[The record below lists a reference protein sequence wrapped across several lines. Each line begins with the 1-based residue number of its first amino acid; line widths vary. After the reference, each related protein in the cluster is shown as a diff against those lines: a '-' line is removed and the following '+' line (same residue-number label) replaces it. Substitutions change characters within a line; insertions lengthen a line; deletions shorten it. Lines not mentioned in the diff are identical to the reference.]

1 MATFGQEIDTLA
13 MRKPRKF
20 LKNPES
26 KQFFH
31 VTSRIVNGDQV
42 IGSEEKVFFLKTL
55 RKLEKF
61 TGIKIMTYCLM
72 DNHFHLL
79 MKVPA
84 PIPLKDEEIIKR
96 MEHLY
101 PKAQLD
107 LFKEELKKARKHGK
121 HEMADL
127 MCRKITLR
135 MFDLS
140 MFMKDLK
147 QRFTQWFNRR
157 HSRRGTLWE
166 ERFRSVLLEGSKH
179 VLMTTGAYIDLNPV
193 RAGLCDDPKDYPFS
207 GFGAAMRK
215 QQTALNRLLLITLE
229 TGLSNSESV
238 SLNPYRNYLYS
249 VNPHMSIDGITP
261 SDLNAFDK
269 RKALKELSESG
280 SLDFWQLL
288 RCRVR
293 YFSSGT
299 VLGSR
304 SFVDAFFLDKRE
316 YFGPRRTSGARRMK
330 GGDWCGIY
338 SLRNLA
344 MNLYR

>member
-1 MATFGQEIDTLA
+1 V
-13 MRKPRKF
+13 RKPRKF
-20 LKNPES
+20 LKLPEQT
-26 KQFFH
+26 QFFH

-42 IGSEEKVFFLKTL
+42 IGCEEKAFFLKVM
-55 RKLEKF
+55 RKLELF
-61 TGIKIMTYCLM
+61 TGIRIITYCLM

-84 PIPLKDEEIIKR
+84 PIPLRDEEIIKR

-107 LFKEELKKARKHGK
+107 LFKEALKSARKHGK
-121 HEMADL
+121 HELADL
-127 MCRKITLR
+127 MCRKVTLR

-166 ERFRSVLLEGSKH
+166 ERFRSVLLEGSIH

-193 RAGLCDDPKDYPFS
+193 RAGLCNDPKDYPFS
-207 GFGAAMRK
+207 GFGAAMKK
-215 QQTALNRLLLITLE
+215 QQTALNRLALIPSE
-229 TGLSNSESV
+229 TELPKSESV
-238 SLNPYRNYLYS
+238 SLNSYRNYLYS
-249 VNPHMSIDGITP
+249 ANPHKAIHGDTP
-261 SDLNAFDK
+261 ADLRTFDK
-269 RKALKELSESG
+269 RKALRELSKSG
-280 SLDFWQLL
+280 ILDFWQLL

-304 SFVDAFFLDKRE
+304 SFVDSFFIDKRE
-316 YFGPRRTSGARRMK
+316 YFGPRRSSGARTMK